1 MRAMAI
7 HKIQI
12 NDFISDDYELI
23 AIHSS
28 LEDYKLAYSLNVVLG
43 IQLSKSLS
51 YVEIAIPEGK
61 SAFSNYIFDDK
72 KNDIVWTLIENK
84 ATIINSNKQTSSLF
98 EQIDIT
104 VFLLPEFKKTDYLLK
119 IENIDYGFESES
131 IIEKIQEIK
140 NVTTAYTIDITN
152 LKSKNNLIF

>member
-1 MRAMAI
+1 MAI

-23 AIHSS
+23 AVHSS
-28 LEDYKLAYSLNVVLG
+28 LDDYKLAYMLNKELG
-43 IQLSKSLS
+43 VQLSKNLA

-61 SAFSNYIFDDK
+61 SAFSNYIFDDE
-72 KNDIVWTLIENK
+72 KNDVVWTLIENK
-84 ATIINSNKQTSSLF
+84 TTIINSNKQTTSLF
-98 EQIDIT
+98 EQVDIT
-104 VFLLPEFKKTDYLLK
+104 VFLLPEFKKADYLIK
-119 IENIDYGFESES
+119 IENIDYGFDSES

-140 NVTTAYTIDITN
+140 NVTTAYAIDITN

>member
-1 MRAMAI
+1 MAI

-12 NDFISDDYELI
+12 NDFVSDDYELI
-23 AIHSS
+23 AVHSS
-28 LEDYKLAYSLNVVLG
+28 LDDYKLAYMLNKELG
-43 IQLSKSLS
+43 VQLSKNLA

-61 SAFSNYIFDDK
+61 SAFSNYIFDDE
-72 KNDIVWTLIENK
+72 KNDVVWTLIENK
-84 ATIINSNKQTSSLF
+84 TTIINSNKQTTSLF
-98 EQIDIT
+98 EQVDIT
-104 VFLLPEFKKTDYLLK
+104 VFLLPEFKKADYLIK
-119 IENIDYGFESES
+119 IENIDYGFDSES

>member
-1 MRAMAI
+1 MRVMAI

-12 NDFISDDYELI
+12 NDFVSDDYELI

-43 IQLSKSLS
+43 VQLCKNLS

-84 ATIINSNKQTSSLF
+84 ANIINSNKQT
-98 EQIDIT
+98 I
-104 VFLLPEFKKTDYLLK
+104 
-119 IENIDYGFESES
+119 
-131 IIEKIQEIK
+131 
-140 NVTTAYTIDITN
+140 
-152 LKSKNNLIF
+152 

>member
-1 MRAMAI
+1 MAI

-23 AIHSS
+23 AVHSS
-28 LEDYKLAYSLNVVLG
+28 LDDYKLAYMLNKELG
-43 IQLSKSLS
+43 IQLSKNLA

-61 SAFSNYIFDDK
+61 SAFSNYIFDDE
-72 KNDIVWTLIENK
+72 KNDVVWTLIENK
-84 ATIINSNKQTSSLF
+84 TTIINSNKQTTSLF
-98 EQIDIT
+98 EQVDIT
-104 VFLLPEFKKTDYLLK
+104 VFLLPEFKKADYLIK
-119 IENIDYGFESES
+119 IENIDYGFDSES
-131 IIEKIQEIK
+131 IVDKIQEIK

>member
-1 MRAMAI
+1 MAI

-12 NDFISDDYELI
+12 NDFVSDDYELI
-23 AIHSS
+23 AVHSS
-28 LEDYKLAYSLNVVLG
+28 LDDYKLAYMLNKELG
-43 IQLSKSLS
+43 VQLSKNLV

-61 SAFSNYIFDDK
+61 SAFSNYIFDDE
-72 KNDIVWTLIENK
+72 KNDVVWTLIENK
-84 ATIINSNKQTSSLF
+84 TTIINSNKQTTSLF
-98 EQIDIT
+98 EQVDIT
-104 VFLLPEFKKTDYLLK
+104 VFLLPEFKKADYLIK

-140 NVTTAYTIDITN
+140 NVTTAYAIDITN

>member
-1 MRAMAI
+1 MAI

-12 NDFISDDYELI
+12 NDFVSDDYELI
-23 AIHSS
+23 AVHSS
-28 LEDYKLAYSLNVVLG
+28 LDDYKLAYMLNKELG
-43 IQLSKSLS
+43 VQLSKNLA

-61 SAFSNYIFDDK
+61 SAFSNYIFDDE

-84 ATIINSNKQTSSLF
+84 TTIINSNKQTTSLF
-98 EQIDIT
+98 EQVDIT
-104 VFLLPEFKKTDYLLK
+104 VFLLPEFKKADYLIK
-119 IENIDYGFESES
+119 IENIDYGFDSES

-140 NVTTAYTIDITN
+140 NVTTAYAIDITN

>member
-1 MRAMAI
+1 MAI

-23 AIHSS
+23 AVHSS
-28 LEDYKLAYSLNVVLG
+28 LDDYKLAYMLNKELG
-43 IQLSKSLS
+43 IQLSKNLA

-61 SAFSNYIFDDK
+61 SAFSNYIFDDE
-72 KNDIVWTLIENK
+72 KNDVVWTLIENK
-84 ATIINSNKQTSSLF
+84 TTIINSNKQTTSLF
-98 EQIDIT
+98 EQVDIT
-104 VFLLPEFKKTDYLLK
+104 VFLLPEFKKADYLIK
-119 IENIDYGFESES
+119 IENIDYGFDSES

-140 NVTTAYTIDITN
+140 NVTTAYAIDITN

>member
-1 MRAMAI
+1 MAI

-12 NDFISDDYELI
+12 NDFVSDDYELI

-28 LEDYKLAYSLNVVLG
+28 LDDYKLAYMLNKELG
-43 IQLSKSLS
+43 VQLSKNLA
-51 YVEIAIPEGK
+51 YVEIAIHERK
-61 SAFSNYIFDDK
+61 SAFSNYIFDDE
-72 KNDIVWTLIENK
+72 KNDVVWTLIENK
-84 ATIINSNKQTSSLF
+84 TTIINSNKQTTSLF
-98 EQIDIT
+98 EQVDIT
-104 VFLLPEFKKTDYLLK
+104 VFLLPEFKKADYLIK
-119 IENIDYGFESES
+119 IENIDYGFDSES

>member
-28 LEDYKLAYSLNVVLG
+28 LEDFKLAYSLNVVLG

-61 SAFSNYIFDDK
+61 SAFINYIFDDK